1 MAETDVADA
10 ASAEPAR
17 ADAIRGHIAARIDR
31 LPLTRVQ
38 WQLAILVQVTWGF
51 IIFDT
56 DGIAARLYPF
66 VWRPNHIIT
75 VFQYSVI
82 QALQVGLGILLG
94 VYLMSWVADRHGRR
108 PAILLATLLGGIC
121 VWPFVY
127 VTNFWGMVFLSILS
141 TLGAG
146 GIIATHAVYLSEMT
160 SPVIRNRV
168 LLASQGLTA
177 LVAVSV
183 NLMGFWLIP
192 GRWQLYLWAS
202 AAILIGIF
210 LPLLLWL
217 LPKSPRWLEARGR
230 HEEAERE
237 MARLEQ
243 RCRRAGYLDLP
254 EPEHGRHP
262 VLIGEQRGWRE
273 IFTNPQYRGRTTV
286 LLAVW
291 LLGYAG
297 LIYGTGAFAAVYM
310 VDHGASAHFVFLLF
324 AAAGGVRFVAF
335 QVNSLLGERVER
347 RDVMCGMAGLF
358 ILSWI
363 VIYLIPALPVIAVFV
378 PLAGIGTGLWL
389 FNLYNYT
396 AVSYPTRIR
405 ATAFAWT
412 DGLGHL
418 GAWAGVT
425 LLGPLYVLG
434 PNHLGW
440 ILWILIPGALLPAIL
455 IRTFGIKQAGVVLEQ
470 VST

>member
-1 MAETDVADA
+1 M
-10 ASAEPAR
+10 
-17 ADAIRGHIAARIDR
+17 
-31 LPLTRVQ
+31 
-38 WQLAILVQVTWGF
+38 
-51 IIFDT
+51 
-56 DGIAARLYPF
+56 
-66 VWRPNHIIT
+66 
-75 VFQYSVI
+75 
-82 QALQVGLGILLG
+82 
-94 VYLMSWVADRHGRR
+94 
-108 PAILLATLLGGIC
+108 
-121 VWPFVY
+121 
-127 VTNFWGMVFLSILS
+127 
-141 TLGAG
+141 
-146 GIIATHAVYLSEMT
+146 
-160 SPVIRNRV
+160 
-168 LLASQGLTA
+168 
-177 LVAVSV
+177 
-183 NLMGFWLIP
+183 
-192 GRWQLYLWAS
+192 
-202 AAILIGIF
+202 
-210 LPLLLWL
+210 
-217 LPKSPRWLEARGR
+217 
-230 HEEAERE
+230 
-237 MARLEQ
+237 
-243 RCRRAGYLDLP
+243 
-254 EPEHGRHP
+254 
-262 VLIGEQRGWRE
+262 
-273 IFTNPQYRGRTTV
+273 

-324 AAAGGVRFVAF
+324 AVAGGVRFAAF

-347 RDVMCGMAGLF
+347 SDVMCGMAGLF

-425 LLGPLYVLG
+425 LLGPLYLLG